1 MSPSIHQ
8 QPSALLTTTTVSTL
22 LLSLASLIQPALAG
36 PYPKDDL
43 HELGFGYLMD
53 RSCATYCGVD
63 NQYCCSEGQA
73 CTTKG
78 NIAGCT
84 DTAYGGG
91 WDLYTTTWTE
101 TDTYTSTLSSYY
113 AVTTAAAG
121 SSCTPAEGSG
131 QIACGSI
138 CCANWQYCAY
148 DGQCSANGG
157 SGATTT
163 AGGGAGVGGGGGGV
177 AATTAMSTYKTTI
190 TSAGEVITTQYS
202 APYRVTGT
210 STNTAFLESSTGGSA
225 NGTAVTTGGASLSG
239 GAIAGIVIG
248 VILGVILL
256 LAICAC
262 CLMRGLWH
270 GLLAIFGLG
279 PKKQRSRSHDR
290 ETIIIEEERYARHG
304 GGAAAGAGLAGAAAG
319 AAAAGRRDRHDGWF
333 AARPA
338 RSARTGATDSRRM
351 SQSEKRRESTNN
363 AGWWGTGAMG
373 TMGAMLGLKKDQ
385 KRKAEAAKRTSRS
398 SRPRA
403 RSDVSSSYFSDS
415 YTASSPSE
423 LSSDYTYSS
432 VYTRP
437 PQPQAAHARDARP
450 EPEMR
455 EAGRGRGDHYKSNIP
470 PHYAGSASSG
480 GRTRDTRRSHRTET
494 ERISRAHS
502 RRR

>member
-1 MSPSIHQ
+1 MRSSINQQRSP
-8 QPSALLTTTTVSTL
+8 LLSTTTLSTL
-22 LLSLASLIQPALAG
+22 ILSLAALIQPTVAN

-43 HELGFGYLMD
+43 HDSLGIGFLMD

-78 NIAGCT
+78 SIAGCT
-84 DTAYGGG
+84 DTANGGG

-101 TDTYTSTLSSYY
+101 ACTYTSTVSSYY

-121 SSCTPAEGSG
+121 GTCTPAAGSG

-138 CCANWQYCAY
+138 CCASWQYCAY
-148 DGQCSANGG
+148 EGQCSANA
-157 SGATTT
+157 GAGTTTT
-163 AGGGAGVGGGGGGV
+163 AAVGAGGGGV
-177 AATTAMSTYKTTI
+177 ATTTAMSTYKTTI
-190 TSAGEVITTQYS
+190 TSAGETITTQYS
-202 APYRVTGT
+202 APYRVTSGSET
-210 STNTAFLESSTGGSA
+210 STNSAFMESSTSNA

-248 VILGVILL
+248 VIAGVIIL

-279 PKKQRSRSHDR
+279 PQKKSRSRSHDR

-304 GGAAAGAGLAGAAAG
+304 AGAAAGAGLAGAG
-319 AAAAGRRDRHDGWF
+319 AAAGRRDRHDGWF

-351 SQSEKRRESTNN
+351 SQTEKRRESNSN
-363 AGWWGTGAMG
+363 AGWWGAGAMG
-373 TMGAMLGLKKDQ
+373 TMALMLGLKRDN
-385 KRKAEAAKRTSRS
+385 KRKAEQAKRASRS

-403 RSDVSSSYFSDS
+403 RSEVSSSYFSDS

-423 LSSDYTYSS
+423 FSSDYTYSS

-437 PQPQAAHARDARP
+437 PQPHAAHARDVRP

-455 EAGRGRGDHYKSNIP
+455 DAGRGREEYYKSNVP

-494 ERISRAHS
+494 VRVSRTQS
-502 RRR
+502 RPRR